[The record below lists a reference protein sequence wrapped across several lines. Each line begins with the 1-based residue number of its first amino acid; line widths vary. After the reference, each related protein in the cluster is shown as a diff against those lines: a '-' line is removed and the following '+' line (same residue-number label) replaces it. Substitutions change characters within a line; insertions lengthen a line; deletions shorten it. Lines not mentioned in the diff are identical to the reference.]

1 MSKINTRADVDES
14 SRRLWALV
22 ALVSGAVA
30 IGVAPI
36 WVRLSELGPSATA
49 FYRLLFALPLFWGWQ
64 LLERNKGR
72 AEKQPSD
79 WSQRLHL
86 FGAGAFFALDMAFWH
101 WSLHLTTVA
110 NSTLLTN
117 AAPIFVTL
125 GAWWWFRERITRTF
139 LMGLFLA
146 TMGAAI
152 LSGASFD
159 RAPAQLQGDG
169 VALLAALFY
178 GGYML
183 YVKRLRQNFSPG
195 VIMAWS
201 GIASTLVLGLIA
213 VLSGESLW
221 PETSR
226 GWLILL
232 ALALTGQVAGQTL
245 IAYAFKHLPASF
257 SAVGLLMQP
266 AVAALLGWV
275 VLHEAMGGMQF
286 FGACVI
292 LTGILVCRRG
302 SV

>member
-1 MSKINTRADVDES
+1 MKENDNRALLEAGAK
-14 SRRLWALV
+14 RGWALV
-22 ALVSGAVA
+22 ALVAGAVA

-49 FYRLLFALPLFWGWQ
+49 FYRLLFALPIFWAWQ
-64 LLERNKGR
+64 YFEFSRGR
-72 AEKQPSD
+72 EAVQPLD
-79 WSQRLHL
+79 WTQRGHL
-86 FGAGAFFALDMAFWH
+86 FGAGIFFALDMALWH

-125 GAWWWFRERITRTF
+125 GAWWWLRERITRTF
-139 LMGLFLA
+139 LVGLALA
-146 TMGAAI
+146 TIGAVI
-152 LSGASFD
+152 LSGASFS
-159 RAPAQLQGDG
+159 RAPAQLKGDG

-183 YVKRLRQNFSPG
+183 YVKQLRRTFSPG

-201 GIASTLVLGLIA
+201 GIASTLALGLIA
-213 VLSGESLW
+213 ILSGESMW
-221 PETSR
+221 PLTGR
-226 GWLILL
+226 AWLILL

-266 AVAALLGWV
+266 AVAALLGWI
-275 VLHEAMGGMQF
+275 VLQEAMGWVQGL
-286 FGACVI
+286 GACVI
-292 LTGILVCRRG
+292 LTGILTCRRG
-302 SV
+302 SR